1 MLKNKKLIIVT
12 VAGLTLVGNMDIAPK
27 CFAYTSDKNLSAN
40 EHVLTTKQ
48 KHKDKKDKVKTKRKK
63 NHKGHNKKY
72 IEILHYEYEF
82 EITKPPIRGIDFDN
96 ETIDPYIDVKPVEE
110 KESTVNPSDVETSK
124 TPIKEK
130 DNDAKKETA
139 VIPVIDTHI
148 DKKPVEEK
156 ESTVNPSDVETS
168 KTPIKEKENDNK
180 QETTKDS
187 IIYTPI
193 DGELIDEAIPTVN
206 PYIDPYI
213 DGTPIGELI
222 PTVNPY
228 IDPYIDG
235 TPIGELIPTVNP
247 YIDPYIDGTPIGEA
261 IPTVNPYIDPYIDGT
276 PIEEAIPTVDPIIYI
291 PIEGELIN
299 EGIGEE
305 NGSLVKP
312 ANNLNGNKEIKE
324 EKINLDINKNKN
336 ADKESVVKKMPK
348 VNNLKAEKKVLE
360 DNKKGT
366 KNISDENEL
375 PKTGTNNFKTLLLG
389 GALFILGIAM
399 SLFSRKKAN
408 Q

>member
-12 VAGLTLVGNMDIAPK
+12 VAGLTLVGNMAIAPK

-110 KESTVNPSDVETSK
+110 KESTVNPSDV
-124 TPIKEK
+124 
-130 DNDAKKETA
+130 D
-139 VIPVIDTHI
+139 
-148 DKKPVEEK
+148 
-156 ESTVNPSDVETS
+156 TS

-228 IDPYIDG
+228 IDPYMCR
-235 TPIGELIPTVNP
+235 
-247 YIDPYIDGTPIGEA
+247 
-261 IPTVNPYIDPYIDGT
+261 
-276 PIEEAIPTVDPIIYI
+276 
-291 PIEGELIN
+291 
-299 EGIGEE
+299 
-305 NGSLVKP
+305 
-312 ANNLNGNKEIKE
+312 
-324 EKINLDINKNKN
+324 LDT
-336 ADKESVVKKMPK
+336 S
-348 VNNLKAEKKVLE
+348 
-360 DNKKGT
+360 
-366 KNISDENEL
+366 
-375 PKTGTNNFKTLLLG
+375 
-389 GALFILGIAM
+389 
-399 SLFSRKKAN
+399 
-408 Q
+408 

>member
-12 VAGLTLVGNMDIAPK
+12 VAGLTLVGNMAIAPK

-156 ESTVNPSDVETS
+156 ESTVNTSDVETS

-235 TPIGELIPTVNP
+235 TPIGEL
-247 YIDPYIDGTPIGEA
+247 

>member
-12 VAGLTLVGNMDIAPK
+12 VAGLTLVGNMAIAPK

-213 DGTPIGELI
+213 DGTPI
-222 PTVNPY
+222 
-228 IDPYIDG
+228 
-235 TPIGELIPTVNP
+235 
-247 YIDPYIDGTPIGEA
+247 
-261 IPTVNPYIDPYIDGT
+261 
-276 PIEEAIPTVDPIIYI
+276 EEAIPTVDPIIYI

>member
-12 VAGLTLVGNMDIAPK
+12 VAGLTLVGNMAIAPK

-247 YIDPYIDGTPIGEA
+247 YIDPYIDGTPI
-261 IPTVNPYIDPYIDGT
+261 
-276 PIEEAIPTVDPIIYI
+276 EEAIPTVDPIIYI

>member
-12 VAGLTLVGNMDIAPK
+12 VAGLTLVGNMAIAPK

-235 TPIGELIPTVNP
+235 TPIGE
-247 YIDPYIDGTPIGEA
+247 A

>member
-1 MLKNKKLIIVT
+1 
-12 VAGLTLVGNMDIAPK
+12 
-27 CFAYTSDKNLSAN
+27 
-40 EHVLTTKQ
+40 
-48 KHKDKKDKVKTKRKK
+48 
-63 NHKGHNKKY
+63 
-72 IEILHYEYEF
+72 
-82 EITKPPIRGIDFDN
+82 
-96 ETIDPYIDVKPVEE
+96 
-110 KESTVNPSDVETSK
+110 
-124 TPIKEK
+124 
-130 DNDAKKETA
+130 
-139 VIPVIDTHI
+139 
-148 DKKPVEEK
+148 
-156 ESTVNPSDVETS
+156 TS

-193 DGELIDEAIPTVN
+193 DGELIDEA
-206 PYIDPYI
+206 
-213 DGTPIGELI
+213 I